1 MAIKKCKWCGKEFE
15 GRNQQR
21 YCSKSCKDK
30 MNEFSGI
37 KYQHKELVEKSQ
49 VIKKSNRRRPKYNG
63 PSIVEITVL
72 ARQEGLT
79 YGQYVK
85 AHGL

>member
-1 MAIKKCKWCGKEFE
+1 MAIKKCKWCGNEFE
-15 GRNQQR
+15 GGNRQL

-49 VIKKSNRRRPKYNG
+49 YVQKAKRGRPKYKG
-63 PSIVEITVL
+63 LSITEIAVL
-72 ARQEGLT
+72 ARKEGMT
-79 YGQYVK
+79 YGQYVV
-85 AHGL
+85 AHNL

>member
-1 MAIKKCKWCGKEFE
+1 MAIKKCKWCGNEFE

-49 VIKKSNRRRPKYNG
+49 YVQKAKRGRPKYKG
-63 PSIVEITVL
+63 PSILEIDAA
-72 ARQEGLT
+72 ARKEGLT
-79 YGQYVK
+79 YGQYVAK
-85 AHGL
+85 YGI